1 MCYINNNKHLIRK
14 GKKIMGKLKKV
25 ILFFTLWIP
34 YLFIIWLISDK
45 ILKIDLTTQL
55 AVIGFVGYFVLW
67 LMYFMG
73 SVIEKYIHN
82 KPIQLSSFYK
92 MILKGML
99 LGNTNT
105 LSSMTILPGEMELV
119 DDITKVTRRKIV
131 IFNVLLY
138 VVTSISLILL
148 IEIEN
153 NYVFAIIAI
162 MYAILLLAIIFSHI
176 PEWKRG
182 YKQNIEGIKQDYGE
196 KVYKKTIIAIIITV
210 LLIFIIPI
218 GIYMAIDYIT
228 NEHKNQYDVVTEK
241 EEIQV
246 EDDNFEIEGVSEEG
260 EQYIEESI
268 EKVLGGKAVYIIVNL
283 ETNLKNE
290 NNERYNKITVIAN
303 LESDELEKNSVD
315 FIFYQYLTNSEL
327 HKKEDMELYT
337 FWETEQIK
345 KGDWY
350 E

>member
-148 IEIEN
+148 IGIEN